1 MCFLYSP
8 PLSPSFLHTTSTKK
22 PPFQDLIFE
31 ISKAQKPSYFPYT
44 CAAPFSIPNEIL
56 PIPNFLGEWSE
67 LEPPFPSSPSFA
79 FAFAASLFMLQR

>member
-8 PLSPSFLHTTSTKK
+8 PLSPSFLHTYINQEA
-22 PPFQDLIFE
+22 PLQDLIFE

-67 LEPPFPSSPSFA
+67 LDPPFPSSPSFA